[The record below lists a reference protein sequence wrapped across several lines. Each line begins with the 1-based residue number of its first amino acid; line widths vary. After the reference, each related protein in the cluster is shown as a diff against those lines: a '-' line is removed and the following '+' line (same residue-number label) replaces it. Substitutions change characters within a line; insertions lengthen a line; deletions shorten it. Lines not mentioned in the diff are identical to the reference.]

1 MSTHTAR
8 RRAWRSERGQSL
20 VETAL
25 VLPLLI
31 LISVGIFE
39 FGRAYQTWQVVTN
52 AAREGARMAVLPDST
67 TTGVQDR
74 VRQYLTDGALPR
86 AADSS
91 VDVQPG
97 AQITL
102 PSGGTVSASLVTVGY
117 PFQFMMLNP
126 IIRLVVSGSTVGGD
140 FTMTATAQMRNE
152 SPN

>member
-1 MSTHTAR
+1 MTTHLAPW
-8 RRAWRSERGQSL
+8 RAWRSERGQSL
-20 VETAL
+20 IEAAL
-25 VLPLLI
+25 TLPLL
-31 LISVGIFE
+31 LVVSVGIFE

-52 AAREGARMAVLPDST
+52 AAREGARMSVLPDST

-74 VRQYLTDGALPR
+74 VRRYLTDGALPR
-86 AADSS
+86 AADAS
-91 VDVQPG
+91 VDVQSA

-102 PSGGTVSASLVTVGY
+102 PSGSTVSASLVTVGY

-126 IIRLVVSGSTVGGD
+126 IVRLVVSGSTVGGD